1 MNNPN
6 LSSMSIRELLS
17 AILNSNLAE
26 RLIDQFES
34 LDDVTKASYEEFVDA
49 GIHPSDVQRIRGV
62 FELGTRYWS
71 QGPKIRKVNSSG
83 DAFEILEPL
92 LQNKDQEMVRAIL
105 LDKRRSVLEVP
116 LITVGTLSSSLV
128 HPREVFKQAVRINA
142 KFMVMAHQHP
152 SGDPTPS
159 RDDFITTTR
168 IVNAGKI
175 LGIEVLDHVIIGSN
189 GRYYSFSDNG
199 TL

>member
-1 MNNPN
+1 
-6 LSSMSIRELLS
+6 
-17 AILNSNLAE
+17 
-26 RLIDQFES
+26 
-34 LDDVTKASYEEFVDA
+34 
-49 GIHPSDVQRIRGV
+49 
-62 FELGTRYWS
+62 
-71 QGPKIRKVNSSG
+71 
-83 DAFEILEPL
+83 
-92 LQNKDQEMVRAIL
+92 
-105 LDKRRSVLEVP
+105 
-116 LITVGTLSSSLV
+116 
-128 HPREVFKQAVRINA
+128 VFKQAVRINA

>member
-62 FELGTRYWS
+62 FELG
-71 QGPKIRKVNSSG
+71 PKIRKVNSSG

-105 LDKRRSVLEVP
+105 LDKRRNVLEVP